1 MCLFVYYLLYGTHL
15 IDFMAV
21 CTTCTRVR
29 LRIRFTVRGSDR
41 TERPKRKVTTFGI
54 PLSLSPALAGIP
66 NTLSSPAVASV
77 TSSRSPI
84 YGLFMF
90 LPIFFVLAIPIV
102 LGQNYTACN
111 PTTNSNCPPIPGFS
125 SATTSFN
132 FSSTYPERD
141 FTLFSENTITQ
152 DGGGLHIIINAV
164 GEYPYI
170 ETNSTVSPGSFL
182 SRDPAPRR
190 YSSSDLVLTSLAI
203 NSVNPRSIALPAAV
217 ACRCAH
223 PSFRYDLRHNSNHRL
238 SILWQSNGYNKIY
251 KRDNDR
257 DLFQP

>member
-1 MCLFVYYLLYGTHL
+1 MFICLLFTIRDTLDRLYGCMYHVYTGSPL
-15 IDFMAV
+15 YKV
-21 CTTCTRVR
+21 YCTRIR
-29 LRIRFTVRGSDR
+29 PHRKAETKSYHFWNTLISKLRSCW
-41 TERPKRKVTTFGI
+41 
-54 PLSLSPALAGIP
+54 IP

-90 LPIFFVLAIPIV
+90 LLIFFVLAIPIV

-141 FTLFSENTITQ
+141 FMLFSENTITQ
-152 DGGGLHIIINAV
+152 GGGGLHMMINAV

-170 ETNSTVSPGSFL
+170 ETNSTVSPGSF
-182 SRDPAPRR
+182 
-190 YSSSDLVLTSLAI
+190 
-203 NSVNPRSIALPAAV
+203 
-217 ACRCAH
+217 
-223 PSFRYDLRHNSNHRL
+223 
-238 SILWQSNGYNKIY
+238 
-251 KRDNDR
+251 
-257 DLFQP
+257 